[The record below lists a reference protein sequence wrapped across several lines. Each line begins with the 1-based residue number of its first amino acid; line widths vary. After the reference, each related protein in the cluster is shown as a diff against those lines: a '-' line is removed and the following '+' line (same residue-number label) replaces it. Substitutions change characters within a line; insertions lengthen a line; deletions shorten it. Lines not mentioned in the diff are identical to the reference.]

1 MATPKSKAMT
11 APRSWRDL
19 YPPHPCADVFPMMS
33 DAEFNELAK
42 DIKEHGLQHSVLL
55 LRIGTKHS
63 VLDGRNRLEALAR
76 LGVEFVADPIHVDV
90 PPRSAAAIVFET
102 IEVKDPA
109 TFVISANIRRRH
121 LTKEQQAE
129 LVAKT
134 VEAGRAKNDSAKVA
148 RSFSPTTGRKGGSTK
163 DPVLAKAVAIAKQHG
178 ISKRTVERAY
188 AKVRGTVT
196 APRKRTPNSSPTP
209 TTLPT
214 RRVDMV
220 VGSPEWAKATVN
232 YAKTLWQHVESSE
245 DRWREVVGELE
256 TGRAWTVLGHPALD
270 DLLVKEIGVTAP
282 QKPRAAREK
291 RPAMSADAGVVIDSG
306 PVVAADRAEDV
317 PRTQWPDLG
326 RGSTDLLRDQ
336 SAA

>member
-1 MATPKSKAMT
+1 
-11 APRSWRDL
+11 
-19 YPPHPCADVFPMMS
+19 MMS
-33 DAEFNELAK
+33 DAELNELAK

-148 RSFSPTTGRKGGSTK
+148 RSFSPTTGRKGRSTQGSRARQGRGDREATRHQQA
-163 DPVLAKAVAIAKQHG
+163 DGGTCVREGARHGHGATEADAEQLADADDVPDEARGYGRGLAG
-178 ISKRTVERAY
+178 IGQGHRQLRQ
-188 AKVRGTVT
+188 
-196 APRKRTPNSSPTP
+196 N
-209 TTLPT
+209 TL
-214 RRVDMV
+214 
-220 VGSPEWAKATVN
+220 
-232 YAKTLWQHVESSE
+232 
-245 DRWREVVGELE
+245 
-256 TGRAWTVLGHPALD
+256 
-270 DLLVKEIGVTAP
+270 
-282 QKPRAAREK
+282 AARGE
-291 RPAMSADAGVVIDSG
+291 
-306 PVVAADRAEDV
+306 
-317 PRTQWPDLG
+317 Q
-326 RGSTDLLRDQ
+326 RGSL
-336 SAA
+336 A